1 MIVNTEIA
9 RFGTRGVVDGLLN
22 GGVIAVPPILNYGS
36 PELQAAVLPDLLS
49 GKKFVALAIS
59 EAFAG
64 SDVSGLQ
71 TTAVQ
76 DGDHWVVTGT
86 KKYYNASFCCITSSL
101 TLIQMDNKRDFC
113 RLLHHRMQN
122 RGKPF
127 QAGLRLKFALY
138 NTCILLL

>member
-1 MIVNTEIA
+1 MKYVVPQSLSGLTLINLLKLIVNTELA

-36 PELQAAVLPDLLS
+36 PELQAAVLPDILS

-71 TTAVQ
+71 TTAIK
-76 DGDHWVVTGT
+76 DGDQWVVTGT
-86 KKYYNASFCCITSSL
+86 KK
-101 TLIQMDNKRDFC
+101 
-113 RLLHHRMQN
+113 
-122 RGKPF
+122 
-127 QAGLRLKFALY
+127 
-138 NTCILLL
+138 

>member
-9 RFGTRGVVDGLLN
+9 RFGTRGAVDGLLN
-22 GGVIAVPPILNYGS
+22 GGVIAVPPILSYGS
-36 PELQAAVLPDLLS
+36 PELQAAVLPGLLS

-71 TTAVQ
+71 TTAVK
-76 DGDHWVVTGT
+76 DGDDWVVTGT
-86 KKYYNASFCCITSSL
+86 KKYDPSFCSVVSTL
-101 TLIQMDNKRDFC
+101 KLIQMDHERHVC
-113 RLLHHRMQN
+113 GLLYHRMQN

-127 QAGLRLKFALY
+127 SRQLVAYHLPHRLLS
-138 NTCILLL
+138 

>member
-1 MIVNTEIA
+1 MRLGPGKHLKGRSLMGGIVKPEEFDYFHEVNFLCCSVDLIILIPFPKLIVNTEIA

-71 TTAVQ
+71 TTAVK

-86 KKYYNASFCCITSSL
+86 KK
-101 TLIQMDNKRDFC
+101 
-113 RLLHHRMQN
+113 
-122 RGKPF
+122 
-127 QAGLRLKFALY
+127 
-138 NTCILLL
+138 